1 MKQAFLAEYLT
12 ALDYL
17 LNRTDMSIDKKTNE
31 NAMPQETLIEF
42 PCDFPIKVMGETH
55 ADFANEMIKT
65 IQALNPDFN
74 AAQIEMRG
82 SSGGKYISL
91 TCTVYVTS
99 KPQLDDIYRALTRH
113 SMVKV
118 VL

>member
-1 MKQAFLAEYLT
+1 
-12 ALDYL
+12 
-17 LNRTDMSIDKKTNE
+17 MSTDKKTNE

-55 ADFANEMIKT
+55 ADFSTEIIKT
-65 IQALNPDFN
+65 IQMVNPGFN
-74 AAQIEMRG
+74 ATQIEMRG

>member
-1 MKQAFLAEYLT
+1 M
-12 ALDYL
+12 ALDDA
-17 LNRTDMSIDKKTNE
+17 T
-31 NAMPQETLIEF
+31 ETLIEF

-55 ADFANEMIKT
+55 VDFTAEIIKS
-65 IQALNPDFN
+65 IQTLIPSFN
-74 AAQIEMRG
+74 ASQIEIRG

-99 KPQLDDIYRALTRH
+99 KPQLDDIYRVLSGH
-113 SMVKV
+113 PMVKV